1 MIGIYS
7 SGIWQIPHLEQF
19 LGEACCKLTPLSPL
33 PGAVDAIAV
42 WGERPSAQRPVERA
56 QKAGLPILRL
66 EDGFVRSLDLGVNG
80 VPPLGVIVDD
90 LGIYYD
96 ARRPSRLEML
106 IKQEAEAPGL
116 HNEALQAIDFIV
128 NNDLSKYNHAP
139 QFKESHHTDVT
150 LVVDQTYGDVS
161 VTLGGA
167 TERQF
172 AAMLSCAKRE
182 HPHGE
187 IWVKTH
193 PDVLTGKK
201 KGYFESLVADPRVR
215 LITRDFSPQS
225 LLRQVSH
232 VYTVTSQYGIE
243 ALMAGKKVVCF
254 GLPWYAGWGLTDD
267 RHPQAHE
274 IAARRGHAPLS
285 ALVAAA
291 WLRYARYVN
300 PYTGQP
306 GTLFD
311 VLEYLRQQRQH
322 LLARSG
328 QLWAPGMT
336 LWKSSIVKP
345 FLKTTSNHVDF
356 SHKGREASV
365 CVVWGVKGEVR
376 WRQKAAQY
384 DIPIWRME
392 DGFLRS
398 SGLGSDLQPPLSLVL
413 DKTGIYYDA
422 SRPSDLENLL
432 AHSQLTAEQQQRAE
446 ALRQELI
453 ASKLSKY
460 NLGASWKIP
469 ASAAGK
475 RTLLVT
481 GQVENDASI
490 ARGTATIR
498 TNLTLLRTVRER
510 YPLAFIIYKPHP
522 DVLVG
527 NRPGHISDEEM
538 SHLADCVALD
548 ADIIECIQQVDE
560 VHTMTSLSGFEA
572 LMHGKKVFCYGM
584 PFYAGWGLTTDEY
597 VCERRQRRLTI
608 SDLLFQTLI
617 SYPTYIHPETKLC
630 ISPEMAMSWLLA
642 QKRQALG
649 NKRGSGQYLQR
660 QGRKLRMLIKAMKN

>member
-7 SGIWQIPHLEQF
+7 SGIWQIPHLQSF
-19 LGEACCKLTPLSPL
+19 LGEACSKLSFLSTIP
-33 PGAVDAIAV
+33 ASVDAIAV
-42 WGERPSAQRPVERA
+42 WGERPSSQRSIERA
-56 QKAGLPILRL
+56 QKAGVPVLRL
-66 EDGFVRSLDLGVNG
+66 EDGFTRSLGLGVNG
-80 VPPLGVIVDD
+80 APPLGIIVDD

-96 ARRPSRLEML
+96 ARRPSRLEVL
-106 IKQEAEAPGL
+106 IQQEAENQSL
-116 HNEALQAIDFIV
+116 HGDALRASAFIV
-128 NNDLSKYNHAP
+128 ENDLSKYNHAP
-139 QFKESHHTDVT
+139 LFMETHYGEVT

-167 TERQF
+167 TKQQF
-172 AAMLSCAKRE
+172 ATMLACAKKE

-193 PDVLTGKK
+193 PDVLTGRKR
-201 KGYFESLVADPRVR
+201 GYFESLSADPRIR
-215 LITRDFSPQS
+215 LITKDFSPQS
-225 LLRQVSH
+225 LLSQVTH

-267 RHPQAHE
+267 RHPQSQE
-274 IAARRGHAPLS
+274 IAARRGKAPLN
-285 ALVAAA
+285 ALIAAA
-291 WLRYARYVN
+291 WLQYTRYID

-311 VLEYLRQQRQH
+311 VLEYLRLQRKH
-322 LLARSG
+322 LLTRNG
-328 QLWAPGMT
+328 HLWAPGMT

-345 FLKTTSNHVDF
+345 FLKTPSNSVDF
-356 SHKGREASV
+356 SHKGHEASA
-365 CVVWGVKGEVR
+365 CIVWGVKGEQR
-376 WRQKAAQY
+376 WQLKASQY
-384 DIPIWRME
+384 DIPVWRME

-398 SGLGSDLQPPLSLVL
+398 SGLGSDLHPPLSLVL

-422 SRPSDLENLL
+422 TRRSDLENLL
-432 AHSQLTAEQQQRAE
+432 NHSHLTAEQQQRAE
-446 ALRQELI
+446 ALRQKLI

-460 NLGASWKIP
+460 NLGYRWEIP
-469 ASAAGK
+469 SDANGK

-490 ARGTATIR
+490 ARGTQSVR
-498 TNLTLLRTVRER
+498 TNLTLLHTVRTRNPE
-510 YPLAFIIYKPHP
+510 AFIIYKPHP

-527 NRPGHISDEEM
+527 HRPGHISQEEM
-538 SHLADCVALD
+538 QRLADCIALD

-597 VCERRQRRLTI
+597 ICERRQHRLTI
-608 SDLLFQTLI
+608 RDLLYQTLI
-617 SYPTYIHPETKLC
+617 NYPIYIHPENKQC
-630 ISPEMAMSWLLA
+630 IPPEMAMDWLIG
-642 QKRQALG
+642 QKRQSLMM
-649 NKRGSGQYLQR
+649 KRGSGQYLQR
-660 QGRKLRMLIKAMKN
+660 QGRKLRMLLKAMKD